1 MWPSDDTMFST
12 PPHMSSS
19 EPSPE
24 VEAAGDRRT
33 GSQCPAEDAPPQDWT
48 DPRVHCE
55 GEDADEAERRNLDV
69 VKWYFIA
76 LAVLNRTRTPGF
88 DRVRSLLARHLQPAR
103 FHALLSA
110 AETGSLNSENLNGE
124 MLQVIEFDCQVLYD
138 FFFNVELPVFEHVYP
153 QAFQVYKQF
162 FAGRNLPADLL
173 DIVSETLH
181 RMHRMPY
188 KNCIASMLMFLT
200 SHIGAY
206 RRFHPQSE
214 DKDMIF

>member
-1 MWPSDDTMFST
+1 MFST

-33 GSQCPAEDAPPQDWT
+33 GSQCPPEDAPPQDWT

-88 DRVRSLLARHLQPAR
+88 DRVRSLLARHLQPASFR
-103 FHALLSA
+103 ALRSA
-110 AETGSLNSENLNGE
+110 AETGSLNAENLNGA

-138 FFFNVELPVFEHVYP
+138 FFFNVEL
-153 QAFQVYKQF
+153 
-162 FAGRNLPADLL
+162 L
-173 DIVSETLH
+173 S
-181 RMHRMPY
+181 
-188 KNCIASMLMFLT
+188 
-200 SHIGAY
+200 
-206 RRFHPQSE
+206 
-214 DKDMIF
+214 